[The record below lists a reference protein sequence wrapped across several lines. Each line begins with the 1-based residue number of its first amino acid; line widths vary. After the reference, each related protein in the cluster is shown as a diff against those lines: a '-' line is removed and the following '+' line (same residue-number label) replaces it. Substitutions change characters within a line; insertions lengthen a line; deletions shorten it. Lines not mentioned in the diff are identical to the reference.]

1 VTLSPE
7 FLDNSEEAINTVMAA
22 YRPTLLELSGSISH
36 ELKDDKTPVTQLDLE
51 IESKLREALAGVDG
65 TVGFEGEEHGIEGSR
80 ETFWLIDPI
89 DGTEQFIRGIPAY
102 RAMATL
108 INDGEPQYAYV
119 YDIAKDERYTARK
132 GQGTLCNGQPARLS
146 ERPLERAFIELTAN
160 LNLEDTY
167 KIIHAIRQHTR
178 GVRMTADFT
187 HTLQGR
193 FEGHLYYK
201 ASGSF
206 WDWSPWALLI
216 KEAGGKVA
224 NFGSDNYDYKNPS
237 FLAAT
242 PTVFDQLKPI
252 LDEVLKESL

>member
-1 VTLSPE
+1 MIISGE
-7 FLDNSEEAINTVMAA
+7 FLDRSELALNTVLGQ
-22 YRPTLLELSGSISH
+22 YRPKLLELSGTVSH
-36 ELKDDKTPVTQLDLE
+36 ELKDDKTPVTQLGIELE
-51 IESKLREALAGVDG
+51 SSLRKALAEIDSS
-65 TVGFEGEEHGIEGSR
+65 VGFEGEEHGIEGSR
-80 ETFWLIDPI
+80 EAFWLIDPI

-108 INDGEPQYAYV
+108 INNGEPQYAYV

-132 GQGTLCNGQPARLS
+132 GEGTLCNGQVVELS
-146 ERPLERAFIELTAN
+146 PRPLERAFIELTAN

-167 KIIHAIRQHTR
+167 RIIHAVRQQTR
-178 GVRMTADFT
+178 GLRMTADFT

-193 FEGHLYYK
+193 FEGHLYYR

-206 WDWSPWALLI
+206 WDWTPWALLI

-224 NFGSDNYDYKNPS
+224 NFGSDSFDYKNPN

-242 PTVFDQLKPI
+242 PQVFDELKPI
-252 LDEVLKESL
+252 LDDVLRGSV